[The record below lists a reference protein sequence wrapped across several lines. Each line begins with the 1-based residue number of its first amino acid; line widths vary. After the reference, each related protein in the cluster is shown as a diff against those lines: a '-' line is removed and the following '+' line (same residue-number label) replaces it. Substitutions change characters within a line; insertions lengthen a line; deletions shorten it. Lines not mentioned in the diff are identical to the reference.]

1 MTRRIISEGF
11 DYHDLVNQI
20 VPEIQVD
27 EYSAKM
33 GSDDEIVTISF
44 TVKGRQVGEDLVDW
58 LERGYDYV
66 LDAQVS
72 DGEITSGKYLVFV
85 ELNRRST
92 VPERIC
98 EMIEDMETLTDL
110 PLKEWTIKVNDES
123 YDADIEQ
130 LKSVIIL
137 SPHQYRMENEEEI
150 NEMRNLS
157 GLEKKKI
164 FGEPDSELKNYLA
177 KAGL

>member
-1 MTRRIISEGF
+1 MTKNILNEGF

-20 VPEIQVD
+20 IPEVKVD

-33 GSDDEIVTISF
+33 GSDDEIVTLSF

-58 LERGYDYV
+58 FERGYDYV

-72 DGEITSGKYLVFV
+72 DGEISSGKYLVFV
-85 ELNRRST
+85 EMNRRSS

-98 EMIEDMETLTDL
+98 ELIEDMVTLTDL
-110 PLKEWTIKVNDES
+110 PLKDWTIVVNDEK

-137 SPHQYRMENEEEI
+137 SPHQYRLENEEDL

-157 GLEKKKI
+157 GLEQKKI
-164 FGEPDSELKNYLA
+164 FGEPDTELKNYLA

>member
-1 MTRRIISEGF
+1 MAKILLEGF
-11 DYHDLVNQI
+11 DYHDLVGQM
-20 VPEIQVD
+20 VPEITVD
-27 EYSAKM
+27 EYAAKM
-33 GSDDEIVTISF
+33 GSDDEIVTIAF

-72 DGEITSGKYLVFV
+72 EGEISPGKFLVFV
-85 ELNRRST
+85 ELNRRTS

-98 EMIEDMETLTDL
+98 EMIEDLKTLTDM
-110 PLKEWTIKVNDES
+110 PLKDWTVTVNDED
-123 YDADIEQ
+123 YDADVDQ

-137 SPHQYRMENEEEI
+137 SPQKYREVKETDL
-150 NEMRNLS
+150 NEMRELS
-157 GLEKKKI
+157 GVGAKKMY
-164 FGEPDSELKNYLA
+164 GTPDATLKEFLA

>member
-1 MTRRIISEGF
+1 MSKPILNEGL

-20 VPEIQVD
+20 VPEVQVD

-33 GSDDEIVTISF
+33 GSDDEIVTLSF

-58 LERGYDYV
+58 FERGYDYV
-66 LDAQVS
+66 LDAKVS
-72 DGEITSGKYLVFV
+72 DGEISTGKYLVFV
-85 ELNRRST
+85 ELNRRTS

-98 EMIEDMETLTDL
+98 ELIQDMETLTDV
-110 PLKEWTIKVNDES
+110 PLKDWVIKVNDES
-123 YDADIEQ
+123 YDPNIEQ

-137 SPHQYRMENEEEI
+137 SPHSYRLQKEEKL

-157 GLEKKKI
+157 GLESKKI
-164 FGEPDSELKNYLA
+164 FNKPDNELKDFLA

>member
-1 MTRRIISEGF
+1 
-11 DYHDLVNQI
+11 
-20 VPEIQVD
+20 
-27 EYSAKM
+27 M

-58 LERGYDYV
+58 FERGYDYI

-85 ELNRRST
+85 EMNRRSS

-98 EMIEDMETLTDL
+98 ELIEDMVTLTDL
-110 PLKEWTIKVNDES
+110 PLKEWTIIVNDEK

-137 SPHQYRMENEEEI
+137 SPHQYRLENEEDL

-164 FGEPDSELKNYLA
+164 FGEPDTELKNYLA